1 MTDYPKV
8 EFKHDL
14 ESCYITIK
22 GRVFYIDMSG
32 DTPGVTTWTEATC
45 SIRNDDPTDEVE
57 LVPFQELRDL
67 RMSEQSWSAKKSL
80 TLKERWLACQEAL
93 KDD

>member
-1 MTDYPKV
+1 MERDMTDYPKV

-57 LVPFQELRDL
+57 LVPFQDPKK
-67 RMSEQSWSAKKSL
+67 SWSAKKSL

>member
-32 DTPGVTTWTEATC
+32 DTPGVTTVSYTH
-45 SIRNDDPTDEVE
+45 
-57 LVPFQELRDL
+57 
-67 RMSEQSWSAKKSL
+67 L
-80 TLKERWLACQEAL
+80 TLPTLYSV
-93 KDD
+93 